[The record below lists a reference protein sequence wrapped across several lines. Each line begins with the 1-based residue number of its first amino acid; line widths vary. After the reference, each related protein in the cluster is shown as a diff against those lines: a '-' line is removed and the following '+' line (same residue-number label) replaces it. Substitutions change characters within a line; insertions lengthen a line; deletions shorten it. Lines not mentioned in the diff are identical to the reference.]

1 MNSVIVGSLAQPHI
15 CSGVC
20 QWQWSW
26 YGDDEL
32 VIMESMTIV
41 VMCCQWVSCT
51 IEHLYKQTAA
61 QLCNLACVRLYCIGC
76 TSATCCC
83 CCGGRLLLLLSLF
96 WPLSSFSCA
105 LLFLLVPP
113 PSPHTSLSLLSGS
126 SASSGPPNWPLYI
139 KLNQSQLTRNFSPS
153 WTYSALLCFYIL

>member
-1 MNSVIVGSLAQPHI
+1 MIMMAWANLIIIWCWLTKHEHWTMNIVIVGSLAQPHI

-96 WPLSSFSCA
+96 WPLSSFSCL

-113 PSPHTSLSLLSGS
+113 PSPHPSLSLLSGS
-126 SASSGPPNWPLYI
+126 SASMG
-139 KLNQSQLTRNFSPS
+139 
-153 WTYSALLCFYIL
+153 